1 MTTIDTSADSAT
13 TDDPVSAGTTAAGPL
28 DTVAAWLTSTDHK
41 RIGRLF
47 IGSSLVAM
55 LAAAAAGIVLGI
67 ERTFTDRDVFDASAM
82 PQVFAGFRVGLV
94 SGVGIPL
101 LVGLSVAIVP
111 LQLGSRSMAF
121 PRVAQAGFWAWAIGL
136 VLVVV
141 SLANN
146 GGPGGGNADMVDLFL
161 AAHGLLAVGL
171 TMAAATV
178 AATVLTSRAPG
189 MTMRRLPVFS
199 WSALVASTMLV
210 LSLPVLLGVLIYLFV
225 DHRNDRLA
233 FGGNTG
239 VGAWTA
245 FAFTQPATY
254 LMAIP
259 ALGLAAELI
268 AVTFRRRLVGRG
280 VLFAGLGLVGVAGLA
295 AVTQQQ
301 LFLVEWRGSGLS
313 LEDFGSTFDDLIP
326 WALFLG
332 LPLLGALLVLAT
344 GAITAAKAL
353 GGRATAREP
362 DADGVRGRSPRGDT
376 ARGARPRLVGPFV
389 FAFLGVG
396 MVVTGMVGALA
407 YPIADLGLV
416 GTVFE
421 EGAFVYVVYGSVLAG
436 LGGIA
441 YWAPKWWG
449 RTLPDKPVLGL
460 AGAGFVATVLA
471 SLPFYVAGFA
481 DQPAGAVDFDYGG
494 PMALWNVAVLA
505 GHALMFVTV
514 AAFAALAVKT
524 FTGDGEYGVD
534 DPWEAHTLEW
544 ATSSP
549 APAQNFADVHTVASA
564 EPLLDLRA
572 GPDDPSSGHRS

>member
-1 MTTIDTSADSAT
+1 MTTIDTRAASAT
-13 TDDPVSAGTTAAGPL
+13 TDGVAAAGTTRADRL
-28 DTVAAWLTSTDHK
+28 DTVATWLTSTDHK

-47 IGSSLVAM
+47 IGSSLLAM
-55 LAAAAAGIVLGI
+55 LAATVAGIVLGI

-82 PQVFAGFRVGLV
+82 PQVFAGFRFGLV
-94 SGVGIPL
+94 FAVGIPL

-111 LQLGSRSMAF
+111 LQLGSRSLAF
-121 PRVAQAGFWAWAIGL
+121 PRVAQTGFWAWTIGIL
-136 VLVVV
+136 LVVV
-141 SLANN
+141 ALANN

-161 AAHGLLAVGL
+161 AAHGLAVVGL
-171 TMAAATV
+171 TMAASTV

-199 WSALVASTMLV
+199 WSALVASIMLV
-210 LSLPVLLGVLIYLFV
+210 LTLPVVLGVLIYLFV

-239 VGAWTA
+239 IGPWTA

-259 ALGLAAELI
+259 ALGVAAELI
-268 AVTFRRRLVGRG
+268 AVTFRRRLAVRG
-280 VLFAGLGLVGVAGLA
+280 VLFAGLALVGVAGLA

-301 LFLVEWRGSGLS
+301 LFLVRWRGTGLS
-313 LEDFGSTFDDLIP
+313 LDDFASTFKDLVP
-326 WALFLG
+326 LAMFLG
-332 LPLLGALLVLAT
+332 LPLLGALVVMAA
-344 GAITAAKAL
+344 GAFTAK
-353 GGRATAREP
+353 
-362 DADGVRGRSPRGDT
+362 GV
-376 ARGARPRLVGPFV
+376 RPRLIGPFL

-407 YPIADLGLV
+407 YPISDLGLV

-421 EGAFVYVVYGSVLAG
+421 EAAFVYVVYGSVLAA

-449 RTLPDKPVLGL
+449 RTLPDKPLLGL
-460 AGAGFVATVLA
+460 AGLGFIATVLA
-471 SLPFYVAGFA
+471 SLPYYAAGFA
-481 DQPAGAVDFDYGG
+481 DQPAGAVDFDYSG

-505 GHALMFVTV
+505 GHTLMFLTV
-514 AAFAALAVKT
+514 AAFAGLALKT
-524 FTGDGEYGVD
+524 ITGGGEHSGD

-549 APAQNFADVHTVASA
+549 APVQNFAEVHTVASA

-572 GPDDPSSGHRS
+572 RPDDPETQDRS

>member
-1 MTTIDTSADSAT
+1 MTTIDTRATSAT
-13 TDDPVSAGTTAAGPL
+13 TDGPATAGTTGVARL

-47 IGSSLVAM
+47 IGSSLAAM
-55 LAAAAAGIVLGI
+55 LAATATGIVLGI
-67 ERTFTDRDVFDASAM
+67 ERTYADREVFDTAAM
-82 PQVFAGFRVGLV
+82 PQLFAGFRVGLV
-94 SGVGIPL
+94 FGVGIPL
-101 LVGLSVAIVP
+101 LVGLTVAIVP
-111 LQLGSRSMAF
+111 LQLGSRSLAF
-121 PRVAQAGFWAWAIGL
+121 PRVAQTGFWAWAIGL

-141 SLANN
+141 ALANN

-161 AAHGLLAVGL
+161 AAHGLLVVGL
-171 TMAAATV
+171 TMATATV

-199 WSALVASTMLV
+199 WSALVASIMLV

-225 DHRNDRLA
+225 DHRNDRVA

-239 VGAWTA
+239 IGPWTA

-268 AVTFRRRLVGRG
+268 AVTFRRRLAVRG
-280 VLFAGLGLVGVAGLA
+280 VLFIGLGLVGVAGLA

-301 LFLVEWRGSGLS
+301 LFLVRWRGSGLS
-313 LEDFGSTFDDLIP
+313 LDEFGSTFKDLVP

-332 LPLLGALLVLAT
+332 LPLLGALVVLAT
-344 GAITAAKAL
+344 GAFTAK
-353 GGRATAREP
+353 
-362 DADGVRGRSPRGDT
+362 
-376 ARGARPRLVGPFV
+376 GARPRLVGPFL

-396 MVVTGMVGALA
+396 MILTGMVGALA
-407 YPIADLGLV
+407 YPISDLGLV

-421 EGAFVYVVYGSVLAG
+421 EGSFIYVVYGSVLAG
-436 LGGIA
+436 LGGVA

-449 RTLPDKPVLGL
+449 RTLPNKALLGL
-460 AGAGFVATVLA
+460 AGLGFIATVLA
-471 SLPFYVAGFA
+471 SLPYYVAGFA
-481 DQPAGAVDFDYGG
+481 DQPAGAVDFDYSG
-494 PMALWNVAVLA
+494 PVKLWNVAVLA
-505 GHALMFVTV
+505 GHTLMFVTV
-514 AAFAALAVKT
+514 AAFAGLAVKT
-524 FTGDGEYGVD
+524 FTGDGESSVD

-549 APAQNFADVHTVASA
+549 APVQNFADVHTVASP

-572 GPDDPSSGHRS
+572 GPGDPETEHRP